1 MKSKA
6 VSQSTLKQLNAR
18 RAQPRRNSRSL
29 QLLTSGTVFSRL
41 SLDFN
46 ASMIA
51 CCVLLISRQ
60 PFNTLKLALRIFH
73 CLRVQCH
80 PYLPLQ

>member
-6 VSQSTLKQLNAR
+6 VSQSTLKQLNAT

-29 QLLTSGTVFSRL
+29 QLLTSGTVSSGSL
-41 SLDFN
+41 LDFN

-51 CCVLLISRQ
+51 CCVLFIFRR

-80 PYLPLQ
+80 PCLRLQ